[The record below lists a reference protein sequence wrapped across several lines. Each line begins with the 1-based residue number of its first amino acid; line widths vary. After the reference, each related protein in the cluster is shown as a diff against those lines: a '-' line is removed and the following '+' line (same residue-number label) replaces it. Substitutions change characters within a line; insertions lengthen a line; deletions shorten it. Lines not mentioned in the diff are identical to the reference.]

1 MKTENRNIEEKILH
15 PANGVVMLV
24 VDLILLVAFGFLLA
38 IGIRQAVDAHVVAA
52 VIMIVGSCIGIVVV
66 CIAFGGLKTVRPNEA
81 LVLTLFG
88 AYYGTIRESGFYFV
102 NPFSESNSPAYDKA
116 KSAAIKAAKSR

>member
-52 VIMIVGSCIGIVVV
+52 FLYRYCRRMYCLW
-66 CIAFGGLKTVRPNEA
+66 GLKD
-81 LVLTLFG
+81 G
-88 AYYGTIRESGFYFV
+88 
-102 NPFSESNSPAYDKA
+102 
-116 KSAAIKAAKSR
+116 AAK